1 MQKTLIVLAV
11 LQLNCLGQSRRFE
24 WPEPDLAR
32 ATTAPAVFVDAIEFV
47 RDCPTQPPEDQ
58 DLGEGEGWI
67 EGDVIIR
74 VVRLHGD
81 STLGLPADEPLVVG
95 FQSSAAASLQNEPLF
110 ARPTPWSA
118 SFPWIDATPQAAGCL
133 EGVRLANQ
141 LGASE
146 YLTYKFNDSQ
156 YCVRGTQQDGSADA
170 ETCAQGSPRVGP
182 WADWEARRAAVAR
195 GEP

>member
-1 MQKTLIVLAV
+1 MKKILMILAV
-11 LQLNCLGQSRRFE
+11 LQLNCFGQSRRFE

-32 ATTAPAVFVDAIEFV
+32 ATAAPAVFVDAIEFV
-47 RDCPTQPPEDQ
+47 RDCPAQPPEDQ

-81 STLGLPADEPLVVG
+81 STLGLPADEPLLIG
-95 FQSSAAASLQNEPLF
+95 FESSAAASVQSGPLF

-118 SFPWIDATPQAAGCL
+118 SFPWLDATPQAAGCL

-141 LGASE
+141 LGGSE
-146 YLTYKFNDSQ
+146 YLTYRFNDSQ
-156 YCVRGTQQDGSADA
+156 YCVRGVEPVDDA
-170 ETCAQGSPRVGP
+170 EICAQGSPRVGP